1 MIEGRARERGDSG
14 GADGARGRA
23 FTGGLVVPYTGP
35 RVMESTFEL
44 EARLGTWQFDGVRKG
59 RGRFV
64 NGVSRDFMDRVLAL
78 CEGWAD
84 WCAVGGWV
92 EMHDYVGR
100 INGRHNQMQVGCRCA
115 HQVVTETPHACL
127 GFRVQGLGLAK
138 GLGRCAHQVVPEAPH
153 ARRI

>member
-1 MIEGRARERGDSG
+1 MADAVNGTAVLVTALRRQLSKKQVIEGRARERGDSG
-14 GADGARGRA
+14 GADGVRGMA

-115 HQVVTETPHACL
+115 HQVVTETPHARL
-127 GFRVQGLGLAK
+127 GCRV
-138 GLGRCAHQVVPEAPH
+138 
-153 ARRI
+153 